1 MAAAAAV
8 DLVVVVVVVV
18 VVIAEG
24 KLTIHIV
31 SNRTVLFYGRLT
43 KRVVTSSW
51 DE

>member
-8 DLVVVVVVVV
+8 DLVVVVVV

-31 SNRTVLFYGRLT
+31 SNKTVLFYGRLT
-43 KRVVTSSW
+43 KRVVVSSW